1 MKKAISILT
10 GLVALPAFLL
20 ALSSLVYAELGAAPR
35 IPASGEMY
43 STTNNTSYSVRQT
56 NLLGGTILREYID
69 QYNTVFAVAWEGPNV
84 PDLSSLFGIYFNEY
98 QKALQDYQT
107 TCEQSN
113 YRTCPRGVVNLQL
126 SDFMSH
132 QGGHMLSFYGQAWL
146 PDYLPTGVQPSA
158 IW

>member
-1 MKKAISILT
+1 MKKRISVLT
-10 GLVALPAFLL
+10 GLVTLSALLFG
-20 ALSSLVYAELGAAPR
+20 LSGPVHAELGAAPR
-35 IPASGEMY
+35 IPASGETF
-43 STTNNTSYSVRQT
+43 STTNNTNYSVRQT

-98 QKALQDYQT
+98 QKALQNYQA
-107 TCEQSN
+107 TCERSN

-126 SDFMSH
+126 NDFVSH